1 MTQPK
6 DFFVKKYHA
15 LKGIKYTLAMII
27 NEADRQAE
35 YEKLTADDPD
45 TAVYTKT
52 IAHLTHEI
60 MRINHTLA
68 NVERKMHE

>member
-1 MTQPK
+1 MAQPK

-60 MRINHTLA
+60 MRINHTLG